1 MHVFSCDYVP
11 EELRYVRENLTWDL
25 SYSVFL
31 VICFLS
37 GAFKSACFSETLM
50 HTRHTVSGEAEPLG
64 PPRAAPLMFRLR
76 QRHIVAASEPHPPL
90 SPVCDGS
97 DASFPAA
104 SHMYVEVETLDFHF
118 LAALSYSFQVALT
131 GQEVSKT

>member
-1 MHVFSCDYVP
+1 
-11 EELRYVRENLTWDL
+11 
-25 SYSVFL
+25 
-31 VICFLS
+31 
-37 GAFKSACFSETLM
+37 M